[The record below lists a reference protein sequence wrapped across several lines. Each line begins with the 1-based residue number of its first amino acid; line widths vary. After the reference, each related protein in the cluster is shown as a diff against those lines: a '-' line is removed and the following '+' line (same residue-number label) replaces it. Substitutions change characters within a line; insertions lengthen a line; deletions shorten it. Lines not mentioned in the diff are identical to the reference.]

1 MGLLWYFEEEINMIL
16 NNMRKTISH
25 FFFFIFIGYYSQA
38 QIPQPALVGY
48 WHNWNDGSATYI
60 LLDQVDSRY
69 NIIDVS
75 FAVPASGTDYQM
87 EFIPDQVAPATLI
100 NQIQT
105 VQSQGR
111 KVIISMGGATAPISL
126 DNISERDAFVSSMG
140 VILDTY
146 GFDGIDIDFE
156 GSSLSVTGGTI
167 STPADAKIINLIDA
181 IKQIMQN
188 YFATHN
194 KKLILTMAPETAY
207 VQGGMS
213 AYGGLWG
220 AYLPVI
226 DALRDS
232 LDLLHVQLYN
242 SGSMFGIDGII
253 YSQGTADFIVAMTE
267 AVIQG
272 FNTAGGAF
280 AGLPETKVA
289 VGLPACSSAAG
300 GGFTDTAVVSS
311 AMNYLLGTG
320 PQPGTYT
327 LAQSG
332 GYPLLGGM
340 MTWSVNWDAVN
351 TCGSVYEFADN
362 FASIFSTTTI
372 TQEVSSSERSFTIYP
387 NPSDNV
393 FNFYMTSALSPN
405 EIIYIYNSIGEEVFS
420 VGANAIKQSIDTS
433 TWPAGIYF
441 AKCGVH
447 VQKLVRH

>member
-1 MGLLWYFEEEINMIL
+1 MIKHIPYL
-16 NNMRKTISH
+16 IL
-25 FFFFIFIGYYSQA
+25 FIFLGYHSSA
-38 QIPQPALVGY
+38 QIPTPALVGY
-48 WHNWNDGSATYI
+48 WHNWNDAAAPYI
-60 LLDQVDSRY
+60 PLDQVDSRY

-75 FAVPASGTDYQM
+75 FAIPQSGTDYQM
-87 EFIPDQVAPATLI
+87 EFVPDQVVPATLI

-111 KVIISMGGATAPISL
+111 KVIISMGGATSPISL
-126 DNISERDAFVSSMG
+126 DNITERDAFVTSMG
-140 VILDTY
+140 VIINTY

-167 STPADAKIINLIDA
+167 SAPVDAKIINLINA

-188 YFATHN
+188 HFATHN
-194 KKLILTMAPETAY
+194 KKLILTMAPETAF

-213 AYGGLWG
+213 AYGGIWG

-232 LDLLHVQLYN
+232 LDLLHVQFYN
-242 SGSMFGIDGII
+242 SGSMYGINGSV
-253 YSQGTADFIVAMTE
+253 YTQGTADFIVAMTE

-272 FNTAGGAF
+272 FTTSGGAF

-300 GGFTDTAVVSS
+300 GGFTDTAVVRS

-320 PQPGTYT
+320 PQPGTYV

-340 MTWSVNWDAVN
+340 MTWSVNWDAVS

-362 FASIFSTTTI
+362 FSSIFSGTT
-372 TQEVSSSERSFTIYP
+372 SSYEMVLTDVKFSIFP
-387 NPSDNV
+387 NPSNDFFY
-393 FNFYMTSALSPN
+393 FNADTPLIEN
-405 EIIYIYNSIGEEVFS
+405 EIIKIYNALGEEVFS
-420 VGANAIKQSIDTS
+420 IAATKTKQSIDVS
-433 TWPAGIYF
+433 TWTAGIYF
-441 AKCGVH
+441 VKCGIY
-447 VQKLVRH
+447 VQKLIIR